1 MSFSMQDLMAS
12 LPGSQPSNPLSPTVN
27 PLINPQ
33 INRKQL
39 VTDVATNKAA
49 IKSDKNQ
56 KLGMMLYALGGALRG
71 DKNFVQNTLALQEMQ
86 EGKKKQEERNRVWKE
101 GLKQAE
107 TDGTIPK
114 SFLDFAKILPQ
125 DKAMDFIASSYKPT
139 TASAER
145 FSFVDITTG
154 LPVGTVL
161 KTDTQ
166 KIAQIENDPRFLI
179 TPLSGIPRDA
189 SSSIEIKELVDE
201 NNIFLENLTEED
213 WQKRKEAGTLP
224 LGSKLQNLG
233 TGQRAADSG
242 PERINKMFAPVKEQF
257 IAGEVLITGLSD
269 TAKILAENPAIAND
283 IVKGG
288 AKVYSFI
295 QSNVEG
301 FDDLITRGQNS
312 AVYNDVSKSKTSY
325 DSKRNWS
332 KEIDSLVSATGITES
347 RIIDMAFAL
356 SAAKGQ
362 EGKGLSDRDFQNA
375 IDMLS
380 KGYNVDQK
388 IDLFNDIA
396 GRITTEFNIG
406 RKVMISQNPALQA
419 RYDALGDLSSFVDP
433 RLQQTPPPATT
444 TSTTPLSPLA
454 QSLVD
459 KYGNYGN

>member
-1 MSFSMQDLMAS
+1 MQDLMAG

-27 PLINPQ
+27 PLISPQ
-33 INRKQL
+33 IGRKQL
-39 VTDVATNKAA
+39 AGDVADVKDA
-49 IKSDKNQ
+49 KNQ
-56 KLGMMLYALGGALRG
+56 RLATLLYALGGALKG
-71 DKNFVQNTLALQEMQ
+71 DKNFVQNTMAIQEMQ
-86 EGKKKQEERNRVWKE
+86 EGKAKE
-101 GLKQAE
+101 KARIE
-107 TDGTIPK
+107 TLRKTVTNPE
-114 SFLDFAKILPQ
+114 FAAKYPWAKDMYDLAGADALSPIVSG
-125 DKAMDFIASSYKPT
+125 IASSYKPT

-145 FSFVDITTG
+145 FSIFDKKTG
-154 LPVGTVL
+154 LPTGTVL
-161 KTDTQ
+161 KSEAEAWKKSNTDPNLQ
-166 KIAQIENDPRFLI
+166 LG
-179 TPLSGIPRDA
+179 PLSALPRDTE
-189 SSSIEIKELVDE
+189 SSIEIKELVDE
-201 NNIFLENLTEED
+201 NNIFIENLTEKE
-213 WQKRKEAGTLP
+213 WVKRKEAGTLP

-242 PERINKMFAPVKEQF
+242 PERINKMFAPVQEQF

-312 AVYNDVSKSKTSY
+312 TVYNDVSKSKTSY